1 MRPRPGVGYGEAPG
15 AFVASGLEI
24 RQGAAMSDQVIVS
37 SSDGVC
43 EIQLNRP
50 EKRNAI
56 TQAMYGALVDA
67 LNEARANDGVRVV
80 LISGAGASF
89 TAGNDLNDFITADLS
104 DENNAVRF
112 LRLLPTFRKVLI
124 AAVHGQT
131 VGIGVTMLLHCDLV
145 VAASNAQLTMPFVK
159 LGLVPEA
166 GSSLLLPRAIGHHR
180 AAELLLLGKPFD
192 AAAGLEMGIVNRVVE
207 EKALMEEAR
216 KLAREVAA
224 QPPGALLTAK
234 RLLKSETGSVA
245 ARVEEELEAFRE
257 QLGSAEFKAAAQ
269 AFFGKGRGGGASGGS
284 PGGAGGGAGG
294 GASGGGGG
302 AGRG

>member
-1 MRPRPGVGYGEAPG
+1 
-15 AFVASGLEI
+15 
-24 RQGAAMSDQVIVS
+24 MSDQVVVS
-37 SSDGVC
+37 RSDGVC

-56 TQAMYGALVDA
+56 TLAMYGALVDA
-67 LNEARANDGVRVV
+67 LNEARADDGVRVV

-89 TAGNDLNDFITADLS
+89 TAGNDLNDFLRADFGG
-104 DENNAVRF
+104 DNDTVRF

-145 VAASNAQLTMPFVK
+145 VAARSTQMTMPFVK

-166 GSSLLLPRAIGHHR
+166 GSSLLLPRAVGHHR

-192 AAAGLEMGIVNRVVE
+192 AAAALEMGIVNRVVE
-207 EKALMEEAR
+207 DKTLMEEAR
-216 KLAREVAA
+216 SLARTVAE
-224 QPPGALLTAK
+224 QPPMALLTTK
-234 RLLKSETGSVA
+234 RLLRSEVGSVT

-257 QLGSAEFKAAAQ
+257 QLGSAEFKAAAE
-269 AFFGKGRGGGASGGS
+269 AFFAKTRRG
-284 PGGAGGGAGG
+284 
-294 GASGGGGG
+294 
-302 AGRG
+302 

>member
-1 MRPRPGVGYGEAPG
+1 MVG
-15 AFVASGLEI
+15 GLKI
-24 RQGAAMSDQVIVS
+24 RQGDPMSDQVIVS

-56 TQAMYGALVDA
+56 TQAMYGALVEA
-67 LNEARANDGVRVV
+67 LNEARADDSVRVV
-80 LISGAGASF
+80 LFSGAGASF
-89 TAGNDLNDFITADLS
+89 TAGNDLNDFINADLS
-104 DENNAVRF
+104 DENNAIRF
-112 LRLLPTFRKVLI
+112 LRLLPAFRKVLV

-145 VAASNAQLTMPFVK
+145 VAASSAQMTMPFVK

-166 GSSLLLPRAIGHHR
+166 GSSLLLPRAVGHHR

-192 AAAGLEMGIVNRVVE
+192 AAAGFEMGIVNRVVE
-207 EKALMEEAR
+207 DKVLMDEAR
-216 KLAREVAA
+216 NLARAVAA
-224 QPPGALLTAK
+224 QPPNALLAAK
-234 RLLKSETGSVA
+234 RLLRSETGTVS

-269 AFFGKGRGGGASGGS
+269 AFFGKGRGGG
-284 PGGAGGGAGG
+284 
-294 GASGGGGG
+294 
-302 AGRG
+302 

>member
-1 MRPRPGVGYGEAPG
+1 
-15 AFVASGLEI
+15 
-24 RQGAAMSDQVIVS
+24 MSDQVVVS
-37 SSDGVC
+37 RSDGVC

-50 EKRNAI
+50 EKRNAL
-56 TQAMYGALVDA
+56 TLAMYGALVDA
-67 LNEARANDGVRVV
+67 LNEARADDGVRVV

-89 TAGNDLNDFITADLS
+89 TAGNDLNDFVSQPDLS

-145 VAASNAQLTMPFVK
+145 VAARSAQMSMPFVK

-207 EKALMEEAR
+207 DQALMEEAR
-216 KLAREVAA
+216 NLARTVAA
-224 QPPGALLTAK
+224 QPPNALLTTK
-234 RLLKSETGSVA
+234 RLLRSEVGSVT
-245 ARVEEELEAFRE
+245 ARVDEELEAFRE
-257 QLGSAEFKAAAQ
+257 QLGSAEFKAAAE
-269 AFFGKGRGGGASGGS
+269 AFFTKARRG
-284 PGGAGGGAGG
+284 
-294 GASGGGGG
+294 
-302 AGRG
+302 

>member
-1 MRPRPGVGYGEAPG
+1 
-15 AFVASGLEI
+15 
-24 RQGAAMSDQVIVS
+24 MSEQVVVS
-37 SSDGVC
+37 SADGVF

-67 LNEARANDGVRVV
+67 LNEARADDSVRVV

-89 TAGNDLNDFITADLS
+89 TAGNDLNDFVNADLG
-104 DENNAVRF
+104 DDNQAVRF

-145 VAASNAQLTMPFVK
+145 VAASNAQMTMPFVK

-166 GSSLLLPRAIGHHR
+166 GSSLLLPRLVGHQR
-180 AAELLLLGKPFD
+180 AAEMLLLGKPFD
-192 AAAGLEMGIVNRVVE
+192 AAAGLAMGIVSRVVE
-207 EKALMEEAR
+207 DKALMEEAR
-216 KLAREVAA
+216 KLAHEVAA
-224 QPPGALLTAK
+224 QPPAALMTTK

-257 QLGSAEFKAAAQ
+257 QLGSEEFKTAAQ
-269 AFFGKGRGGGASGGS
+269 AFFGKGRGGGAS
-284 PGGAGGGAGG
+284 
-294 GASGGGGG
+294 SGGREGSDGDSRG
-302 AGRG
+302 GRGRD